1 MPATAY
7 IDVGEPEPIS
17 ADGYIPR
24 VLPAGWRKLES
35 GYDGAVFEY
44 SGIRGYMTVILST
57 ARERDG
63 RKWLHVSVAH
73 PEKIPS
79 WDTLKTVKTIFIGR
93 NRVAL
98 QVLPSETEYVNH
110 HPFCLHLFTCLDGNV
125 TPDFTR
131 GRGTL

>member
-17 ADGYIPR
+17 ADGYIRESFRPAGGTGEWLRRCSFR
-24 VLPAGWRKLES
+24 VLRHPGLHDGDLEH
-35 GYDGAVFEY
+35 
-44 SGIRGYMTVILST
+44 RP
-57 ARERDG
+57 RRDG

-79 WDTLKTVKTIFIGR
+79 WDTLKTVKNNLHR
-93 NRVAL
+93 SEPCRAP
-98 QVLPSETEYVNH
+98 VLPSETEYVNH
-110 HPFCLHLFTCLDGNV
+110 SFCLHLFTCLDGNV